1 MSKKQVEHSIVT
13 KKDRHYLMCKLT
25 PEEISQASDDLARHL
40 DEHEA
45 VENEL
50 AALKSQF
57 KGKLELAQ
65 ANINTKKRLVRDKR
79 EMRYVDV
86 EVVSD
91 YTECTIRITRLD
103 TGEIVEDRKMTGDEK
118 QLKIEF
124 DKRAEESEADNA

>member
-1 MSKKQVEHSIVT
+1 MVRKQAANSIVT
-13 KKDRHYLMCKLT
+13 KKDRKYLMCKLT

-40 DEHEA
+40 DEQEA
-45 VENEL
+45 IKNEMD
-50 AALKSQF
+50 ALKSQF

-91 YTECTIRITRLD
+91 YTECTIRVTRLD
-103 TGEIVEDRKMTGDEK
+103 TGETIEDRKMTGDET

-124 DKRAEESEADNA
+124 DEESEAGNA